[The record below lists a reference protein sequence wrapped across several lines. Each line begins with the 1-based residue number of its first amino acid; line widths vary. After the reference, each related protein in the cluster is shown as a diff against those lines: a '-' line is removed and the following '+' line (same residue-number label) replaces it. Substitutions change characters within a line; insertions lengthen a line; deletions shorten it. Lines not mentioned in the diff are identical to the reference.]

1 MVCHSSA
8 KIRHRRNKAHV
19 KETIYL
25 SVILS
30 KKHLKIC
37 HSSAKIRRRRS
48 KAYVEET
55 ICLSVILS
63 KKTNIKKYVILSPR
77 YVADVAR
84 CM

>member
-8 KIRHRRNKAHV
+8 KIRRRRSKAHE

-37 HSSAKIRRRRS
+37 HSSAKIRHRRS
-48 KAYVEET
+48 KAHVK
-55 ICLSVILS
+55 INNLSFCHSV
-63 KKTNIKKYVILSPR
+63 
-77 YVADVAR
+77 
-84 CM
+84 